1 MSSSLNIRLAS
12 EYNEFLFA
20 PICDEP
26 SGLKLSVLSAL
37 ARQNIDPWQE
47 AAALARLSSGAAKA
61 RLAGAIVTAVGG
73 VNNAD
78 AMAAALVDLLPRATP
93 IAAPAT
99 DLAAR
104 LRAMGGSPRGDFAAM
119 RRKDVVVM
127 ILVMA
132 GLTLGMN
139 YFMSQPKADHEPPA
153 ASLIHKPVS
162 PK

>member
-1 MSSSLNIRLAS
+1 MSSSLNIRLGS

-47 AAALARLSSGAAKA
+47 AAALARLSSSAAKA
-61 RLAGAIVTAVGG
+61 RLAGVIAVDG

-78 AMAAALVDLLPRATP
+78 AVAAILVDLLPRATP
-93 IAAPAT
+93 IGAPAT

-119 RRKDVVVM
+119 RGKDVVVM

-139 YFMSQPKADHEPPA
+139 YFMSQPKGTHDPTPA
-153 ASLIHKPVS
+153 SQVHKPAW